1 MDCFESNPARLAGV
15 LYGKRLISTSTRK
28 RVTEK
33 GVLDAEEKAANL
45 LDEVQRVI
53 RARSCL
59 EDRRML
65 FQELCNAVKDHP
77 AIAGS
82 QLKST

>member
-1 MDCFESNPARLAGV
+1 MAGV
-15 LYGKRLISTSTRK
+15 LYGKRLISTSTRN

-45 LDEVQRVI
+45 LVEVQRVL
-53 RARSCL
+53 RASSGL
-59 EDRRML
+59 EKRRML
-65 FQELCNAVKDHP
+65 FQELCSAVKDHP